1 VIDQRFSQ
9 DFFIALE
16 RTKHELPDRRGNPPP
31 QPKQKVKGKDD
42 GTPYRINTR
51 GGGFALEPVP
61 QVHRDGEGNVRISA
75 ASEEEA
81 YRAAER
87 VLGDLEAQG
96 FKVSDVKRE
105 KLPPV
110 EVEVSLKVD
119 PIVYVREA
127 AKMALGAL
135 SLVWPDEW
143 LDSDDARRLQRWVRD
158 EVPTDDE
165 GNTIWGLP
173 GQEADFEH
181 LILLMPHGP
190 VVGVMCV
197 LFGALILP
205 IHADTAGQDQPR
217 RAWRMNPKEGSLEA
231 MGVDDLLLEAA
242 LRKQGK
248 L

>member
-1 VIDQRFSQ
+1 
-9 DFFIALE
+9 
-16 RTKHELPDRRGNPPP
+16 
-31 QPKQKVKGKDD
+31 
-42 GTPYRINTR
+42 
-51 GGGFALEPVP
+51 
-61 QVHRDGEGNVRISA
+61 
-75 ASEEEA
+75 
-81 YRAAER
+81 
-87 VLGDLEAQG
+87 
-96 FKVSDVKRE
+96 
-105 KLPPV
+105 
-110 EVEVSLKVD
+110 
-119 PIVYVREA
+119 
-127 AKMALGAL
+127 
-135 SLVWPDEW
+135 
-143 LDSDDARRLQRWVRD
+143 
-158 EVPTDDE
+158 VPTDDE

-173 GQEADFEH
+173 GQEADFLKLICTPPEH